1 MNNNEIE
8 KKIMKEKLNFPYFS
22 FYNFSMKNYYQI
34 LNVDS
39 DSSQNDIKKAYYKLA
54 LQYHP
59 DKCGDESV

>member
-8 KKIMKEKLNFPYFS
+8 KKIMKEKFSFSNFS
-22 FYNFSMKNYYQI
+22 FYSFSMKNYYQI

>member
-1 MNNNEIE
+1 
-8 KKIMKEKLNFPYFS
+8 MKEKFSFQYFS